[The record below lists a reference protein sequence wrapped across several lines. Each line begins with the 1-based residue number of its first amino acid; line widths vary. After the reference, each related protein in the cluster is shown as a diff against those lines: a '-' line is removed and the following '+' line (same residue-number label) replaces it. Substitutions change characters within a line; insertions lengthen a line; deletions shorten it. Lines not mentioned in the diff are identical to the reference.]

1 MEINLA
7 ELYEPVKLATYLHE
21 HVRID
26 TKGGLTTALENILV
40 GFIFTL
46 VKTKGT
52 RLDLKNEIITNEGKD
67 YTLTNVVFEDKET
80 YLLFESLLLS
90 FWDYF
95 DFVRKGYTV
104 HEYRLTESEKTKFI
118 RLTIQLNKDEYSH
131 SYSFIIPPEF
141 IKDLPMKDLKV
152 V

>member
-1 MEINLA
+1 MDINLT

-52 RLDLKNEIITNEGKD
+52 RFNLKNEIITNESKD

-90 FWDYF
+90 FWDHF

-104 HEYRLTESEKTKFI
+104 HEYHLTESEETKFI

>member
-1 MEINLA
+1 MDINLT

-52 RLDLKNEIITNEGKD
+52 RFNLKNEIVTNEDKD

-90 FWDYF
+90 FWDHF

-104 HEYRLTESEKTKFI
+104 HEYKLEKSSLANLI
-118 RLTIQLNKDEYSH
+118 VLTIQLNKEEYYH
-131 SYSFIIPPEF
+131 SYAFIIHPDF
-141 IKDLPMKDLKV
+141 IKDLPLKDLQV

>member
-7 ELYEPVKLATYLHE
+7 ELYEPIKLATYLHE

-52 RLDLKNEIITNEGKD
+52 RFDLKNEIITNEGKD

-90 FWDYF
+90 FWDHF
-95 DFVRKGYTV
+95 DFVRKGYMV
-104 HEYRLTESEKTKFI
+104 HEYHLTESEKTKFI